1 MCSHFWQILRE
12 VQEIVENCKKR
23 SQYQKCRFFFR
34 GEYNRYP
41 DGGDV
46 PGPAS
51 ECVPSLYREER
62 YKHERT
68 IFYDTIRHYPEVFR
82 SDMTTFDMLATMQ
95 HYQALTRL
103 LDITSD
109 VRLATAMA
117 TAPFFDVKSEHNEH
131 TAFVYVYAVKED
143 CIKWT
148 SSDTVSVLSN
158 LARLDADK
166 VNLDDLGLLSYEV
179 CRERPGFDWREC
191 AEQIKKDLQRVWC
204 VLPLHSNERVRAQ
217 SAAFLLFGCGDEKRP
232 IRPSFG
238 ECDFDR
244 ETPSQGIARVG
255 HVAIDGGRKNAVAK
269 ELGDYVAMAR
279 HNYYP
284 ELPIYAR
291 SFLSELENETREENA
306 DVFD

>member
-143 CIKWT
+143 CIKIQT
-148 SSDTVSVLSN
+148 SAFVLSPP
-158 LARLDADK
+158 RFCCSDA
-166 VNLDDLGLLSYEV
+166 GTRS
-179 CRERPGFDWREC
+179 
-191 AEQIKKDLQRVWC
+191 
-204 VLPLHSNERVRAQ
+204 VR
-217 SAAFLLFGCGDEKRP
+217 S
-232 IRPSFG
+232 
-238 ECDFDR
+238 
-244 ETPSQGIARVG
+244 ARVSANVILIVRRRRKG
-255 HVAIDGGRKNAVAK
+255 LREWGMSRLMAGGRMRSRKN
-269 ELGDYVAMAR
+269 
-279 HNYYP
+279 
-284 ELPIYAR
+284 
-291 SFLSELENETREENA
+291 
-306 DVFD
+306 